1 MQGHL
6 CTFGQAMKALQYL
19 NKYFYKYR
27 TKLFVGFLITV
38 VARIFSLFT
47 PRLIGNSL
55 TAVEQYVKSDDASL
69 DSIQELLLF
78 NILIIIGASLVSG
91 FFTFL
96 MRQTIINVSRYVEF
110 DLKNEIFWHY
120 QKLTQR
126 FYKNNRTGDLMNRI
140 SEDVGK
146 VRMYVGP
153 AFMYS
158 INTVAL
164 FIIVISYMISIAPAL
179 TLYTILP
186 LPILSVTIYKLSR
199 IINEK
204 STRVQEVLSKM
215 SSFAQ
220 ESFSGIGVI
229 KSYNLQRIMNQGF
242 DDLASESYQK
252 NMSLVKVQ
260 AWFFPLMI
268 LLIGFSNLIVI
279 YVGGNQYINNEI
291 EIGVLAEFII
301 YVNMLTWPVAVVGW
315 ITSIVQQ
322 AEASQERI
330 NLFLKEEPEIKDG
343 PGVQKEIK
351 GALELK
357 NVSLRY
363 PETQIQA
370 LENISLKIPTG
381 TTLGILGNIGS
392 GKSTLLDLITR
403 LYDPSEGKI
412 LLDGIDLKEYTLE
425 QLREAIGSIPQN
437 AFLFSESIEDNIRF
451 GSINASKEAIQE
463 ASKEAVVHKNIIAF
477 KEGYQTLLGER
488 GVTLSGGQIQRVSI
502 ARAFIKDPKILLLD
516 DCLSAVDTDT
526 EEEILKHLKKIAQN
540 KTTLIVSHRISSL
553 KHADQIIVFENGK
566 IVQQGKHLELTGVSG
581 YYKELFEKQQADRN
595 K

>member
-1 MQGHL
+1 
-6 CTFGQAMKALQYL
+6 MKALQYL

-27 TKLFVGFLITV
+27 TQLLLGFLITV
-38 VARIFSLFT
+38 IARIFSLFA

-55 TAVEQYVKSDDASL
+55 TAVEQYLQSENP
-69 DSIQELLLF
+69 DSEAIQRVLLV
-78 NILIIIGASLVSG
+78 NILIILGTALASG

-96 MRQTIINVSRYVEF
+96 MRQTIINVSRYIEF

-164 FIIVISYMISIAPAL
+164 FIIVISYMISIAPTL
-179 TLYTILP
+179 TLYTLLP
-186 LPILSVTIYKLSR
+186 LPILSITIYKLSR

-204 STRVQEVLSKM
+204 STLVQEVLSKM

-220 ESFSGIGVI
+220 ESFSGIAVI
-229 KSYNLQRIMNQGF
+229 KSYNLQDKIFSGF
-242 DDLASESYQK
+242 DDLAEDSYQK

-268 LLIGFSNLIVI
+268 LLIGCSNLIVI

-322 AEASQERI
+322 AEASQKRI
-330 NLFLKEEPEIKDG
+330 NDFLKEAPEIFDG
-343 PGVQKEIK
+343 PGIIKEITGTIEFK
-351 GALELK
+351 E
-357 NVSLRY
+357 VSLTY
-363 PETQIQA
+363 PETQINA
-370 LENISLKIPTG
+370 LNQINLKIPAG
-381 TTLGILGNIGS
+381 STLGIIGNIGS
-392 GKSTLLDLITR
+392 GKSTLLELISR
-403 LYDPSEGKI
+403 LYDPTSGK
-412 LLDGIDLKEYTLE
+412 LTLDGFDLKQYKLE
-425 QLREAIGSIPQN
+425 ELRSSIGYIPQN
-437 AFLFSESIEDNIRF
+437 AFLFSESIENNIRF
-451 GSINASKEAIQE
+451 GSINASEEEIIE
-463 ASKEAVVHKNIIAF
+463 ASKKAAVHENIINF
-477 KEGYQTLLGER
+477 NEGYKTILGER

-526 EEEILKHLKKIAQN
+526 EEEILKHLKAVSKN

-553 KHADQIIVFENGK
+553 KHADQIVVFENGK
-566 IVQQGKHLELTGVSG
+566 IVQQGKHLDLIKIDG
-581 YYKELFEKQQADRN
+581 YYKELFEKQQADN
-595 K
+595 SK

>member
-1 MQGHL
+1 
-6 CTFGQAMKALQYL
+6 MKALQYL

-27 TKLFVGFLITV
+27 TQLLLGFLITV
-38 VARIFSLFT
+38 IARIFSLFA

-55 TAVEQYVKSDDASL
+55 TAVEQYLQSENP
-69 DSIQELLLF
+69 DSEAIQRVLLV
-78 NILIIIGASLVSG
+78 NILIILGTALASG

-96 MRQTIINVSRYVEF
+96 MRQTIINVSRYIEF

-164 FIIVISYMISIAPAL
+164 FIIVISYMISIAPTL
-179 TLYTILP
+179 TLYTLLP

-204 STRVQEVLSKM
+204 STLVQEVLSKM

-220 ESFSGIGVI
+220 ESFSGIAVI
-229 KSYNLQRIMNQGF
+229 KSYNLQDKIFSGF
-242 DDLASESYQK
+242 DDLAEDSYQK

-268 LLIGFSNLIVI
+268 LLIGCSNLIVI

-322 AEASQERI
+322 AEASQKRI
-330 NLFLKEEPEIKDG
+330 NDFLKEAPEIFDG
-343 PGVQKEIK
+343 PGITKEITGTIEFK
-351 GALELK
+351 G
-357 NVSLRY
+357 VSLTY
-363 PETQIQA
+363 PETQINA
-370 LENISLKIPTG
+370 LNQINLKIPAG
-381 TTLGILGNIGS
+381 STLGIIGNIGS
-392 GKSTLLDLITR
+392 GKSTLLELISR
-403 LYDPSEGKI
+403 LYDPTSGK
-412 LLDGIDLKEYTLE
+412 LTLDGVDLKQYKLE
-425 QLREAIGSIPQN
+425 ELRSNIGYIPQN
-437 AFLFSESIEDNIRF
+437 AFLFSESIENNIRF
-451 GSINASKEAIQE
+451 GSINASEEEIIE
-463 ASKEAVVHKNIIAF
+463 ASKKATVHENIINF
-477 KEGYQTLLGER
+477 NKGYKTILGER

-526 EEEILKHLKKIAQN
+526 EEEILKHLKAVSKN

-553 KHADQIIVFENGK
+553 KHADQIVVFENGK
-566 IVQQGKHLELTGVSG
+566 IVQQGKHLDLIKIDG
-581 YYKELFEKQQADRN
+581 YYKELFEKQQADN
-595 K
+595 SK

>member
-1 MQGHL
+1 LQGHL

-55 TAVEQYVKSDDASL
+55 TAVEQYVKSDDVSL

-403 LYDPSEGKI
+403 LYDPSKGKI

-477 KEGYQTLLGER
+477 KKGYQTLLGER

-566 IVQQGKHLELTGVSG
+566 IVQQGKHLDLTGVSG

>member
-55 TAVEQYVKSDDASL
+55 TAVEQYVKSDDVSL

-463 ASKEAVVHKNIIAF
+463 ASKEAVVHKNIIDF

-502 ARAFIKDPKILLLD
+502 ARAFIKDPNILLLD

>member
-55 TAVEQYVKSDDASL
+55 TAVEQYVKSDDVSL

-158 INTVAL
+158 INTFAL

-403 LYDPSEGKI
+403 LNDPSEGKI